1 MLVQCN
7 WGELNKRIVN
17 DYVGQISEWNKG
29 GDSIPKEKQ
38 KKNSPPFTTPRPDIG
53 LLFPERTVLRGL
65 MWAVSSTEVRLPPH
79 DPSEREE
86 AKHFDCILFPPSG
99 FLLGLPIG

>member
-1 MLVQCN
+1 MLMQCN

-38 KKNSPPFTTPRPDIG
+38 KKQHTF
-53 LLFPERTVLRGL
+53 
-65 MWAVSSTEVRLPPH
+65 LPP
-79 DPSEREE
+79 
-86 AKHFDCILFPPSG
+86 
-99 FLLGLPIG
+99 LGLT